1 MSATVLAVNGQT
13 FDAEKLRAAV
23 AATKTGGKLELLVKT
38 PDAYKT
44 VTIAY
49 TGGARYPKL
58 ERIPGAPARL
68 DEIFAAR

>member
-1 MSATVLAVNGQT
+1 VLDAVAVG
-13 FDAEKLRAAV
+13 DVPAELQEAFAAV

-68 DEIFAAR
+68 DDIFAAK

>member
-1 MSATVLAVNGQT
+1 VNGQT
-13 FDAEKLRAAV
+13 FDADKIRAAV
-23 AATKTGGKLELLVKT
+23 AATRNGSKLELLVKT

-49 TGGARYPKL
+49 SGGARYPKL

-68 DEIFAAR
+68 DDIFAAK